1 MSTANILLKQQLTP
15 QQMVMLQSEFDRKK
29 KSKGAAYAFW
39 FFLGAFGGHRF
50 YSRDTKRAI
59 CMLLTLGGL
68 GFWAFFDVFF
78 IGSRI
83 EELNDEIEAELIQN
97 IQLLTKQEQPN

>member
-15 QQMVMLQSEFDRKK
+15 KQMVLLQSEFDNKK
-29 KSKGAAYAFW
+29 KSKGIAYALW
-39 FFLGAFGGHRF
+39 FFLGILGAHRF
-50 YSRDTKRAI
+50 YSRDIKRAL
-59 CMLLTLGGL
+59 CMFFTLGGL
-68 GFWAFFDVFF
+68 VIWAFIDVFF

-97 IQLLTKQEQPN
+97 IQILTKQEQ

>member
-15 QQMVMLQSEFDRKK
+15 QQMVLLQSEFDNKK
-29 KSKGAAYAFW
+29 KSKGIAYALW
-39 FFLGAFGGHRF
+39 FFLGILGAHRF
-50 YSRDTKRAI
+50 YSRDIKRALF
-59 CMLLTLGGL
+59 MFFTLGGL
-68 GFWAFFDVFF
+68 VIWAFIDVFF

-97 IQLLTKQEQPN
+97 IQILTKQEQ